1 MIIFLVLCDKTHY
14 IVILSQ
20 LVIFCLKKIIVQIW
34 RVDFS
39 LSIIINF
46 TVFTVFQSVPRFNE
60 QKA

>member
-34 RVDFS
+34 RVAFS
-39 LSIIINF
+39 LLIIINF
-46 TVFTVFQSVPRFNE
+46 TVLTAFQSVPRFNE